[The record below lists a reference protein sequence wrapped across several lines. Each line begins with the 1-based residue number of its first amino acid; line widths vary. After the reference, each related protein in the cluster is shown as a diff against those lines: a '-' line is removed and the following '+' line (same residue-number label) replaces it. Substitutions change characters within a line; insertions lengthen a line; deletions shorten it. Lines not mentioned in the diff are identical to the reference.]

1 MATKWTK
8 KVTSNAVE
16 ILHQCLIEGDPKMEN
31 LLAEAEHEMDVAEQI
46 YNLRIESNLSR
57 RALAEKI
64 GTRAS
69 VIRHLENADYEGDSL
84 SMLRRIASALHRLD
98 ILQAIPR
105 RDKYGTCAVQRET
118 S

>member
-1 MATKWTK
+1 MATKWQK

-16 ILHQCLIEGDPKMEN
+16 ILHQCLIKGDPKMEN

-46 YNLRIESNLSR
+46 YSLRIESNLSR

-84 SMLRRIASALHRLD
+84 SMLRRIASALNRLD
-98 ILQAIPR
+98 ILKAIPR